1 MLSKNE
7 IKYIQS
13 LGHKKSRDAEGVF
26 LAEGVK
32 IATEFIQTLPGAI
45 VRLYATAGF
54 AEKARQKV
62 KPELVTEVTEAE
74 LERISQLQTPNQ
86 VLIIARQFPDAE
98 LNEITN
104 EWILALDTIQDPGNM
119 GTIIRIADW
128 FGIRKIALSEGCAD
142 VCNPKVV
149 QASMGSILRIRVKEV
164 DLPGYLSSVQV
175 PVLAAALGGTD
186 VSDYVF
192 PEAGILV
199 IGNEGKGISAEV
211 MKHVTQQISIPSF
224 GAAESLNAAVATGIL
239 LWELKRRDKR

>member
-26 LAEGVK
+26 IAEGVK
-32 IATEFIQTLPGAI
+32 IATEFIYTSPGSI

-54 AEKARQKV
+54 AEQARQKI
-62 KPELVTEVTEAE
+62 KPELITEVTEAE

-86 VLIIARQFPDAE
+86 VLIIARLFPEAE
-98 LNEITN
+98 LNEIAN
-104 EWILALDTIQDPGNM
+104 EWTLALDTIQDPGNL
-119 GTIIRIADW
+119 GTILRIADW

-142 VCNPKVV
+142 VYNPKVV
-149 QASMGSILRIRVKEV
+149 QSSMGSILRIRVKEV
-164 DLPGYLSSVQV
+164 ELPGYLSGAQI

-186 VSDYVF
+186 VSSYHF
-192 PEAGILV
+192 PKAGILV

-211 MKHVTQQISIPSF
+211 MKQVTQQISIPSF

-239 LWELKRRDKR
+239 LWELKRGDKH